1 MAPLENQQL
10 EANVGYDVLVVG
22 GGIQGCG
29 IAQAAAAAGYRVLLI
44 ERNDWGS
51 GTSSRSSKLIH
62 GGLRY
67 LESGQFT
74 LIRKALKERQLLLQI
89 APDLVKAVPFLLP
102 VFNSGPLK
110 NHRGDMALYS
120 GLQLYRWLGRE
131 LDDQT
136 ISCDFDRFEGD
147 DPRLLRLL
155 GDGFERQEL
164 EAVYRY
170 WDAQTDDQLLT
181 RAVAYSARQL
191 GVTLSK
197 GWELSHAQP
206 CEYGWRVDLNNGN
219 QRRRVETTAI
229 INACGPW
236 VSQLHQRIFD
246 APEPLQSE
254 LVKGSHII
262 IEGVMGNAIYYLE
275 ATDQRGI
282 FVMPWQQDT
291 LVGTTEVSFQGDPAL
306 CIPSQAEIDYLRENV
321 RRYFPD
327 LQVRIKEQFAGLRVL
342 PHGDGGVFHRARDT
356 RLQCYWSQG
365 RGLISVFGGKLTTY
379 RITAQRVV
387 DELQPYLGRRQP
399 LADTATLR
407 LVRH

>member
-1 MAPLENQQL
+1 MPPLENQQL

-67 LESGQFT
+67 LESGQFS
-74 LIRKALKERQLLLQI
+74 LIRKALKERQLLLEI

-102 VFNSGPLK
+102 VYRSGPLQ
-110 NHRGDMALYS
+110 NHRGDVALYS
-120 GLQLYRWLGRE
+120 GLQIYRWLGRE
-131 LDDQT
+131 LDHAA
-136 ISCDFDRFEGD
+136 ISCDFDRFDGD
-147 DPRLLRLL
+147 DPELSNLL
-155 GDGFERQEL
+155 GEGFERDEL

-170 WDAQTDDQLLT
+170 WDAQTDDRLLT

-191 GVTLSK
+191 GADVSK

-206 CEYGWRVDLNNGN
+206 CEYGWRVDLNHGIK
-219 QRRRVETTAI
+219 RHRIEATAI
-229 INACGPW
+229 VNACGPW
-236 VSQLHQRIFD
+236 VTQLHQRIFG

-254 LVKGSHII
+254 LVQGSHIV
-262 IEGVMGNAIYYLE
+262 IEGSLGSAVYYLE

-282 FVMPWQQDT
+282 FVMPWGQDT
-291 LVGTTEVSFQGDPAL
+291 LVGTTEVAFKGDPAL
-306 CIPSQAEIDYLRENV
+306 CQPSVEEVDYLRENV

-327 LQVRIKEQFAGLRVL
+327 LQVQIKAKFAGLRVL

-356 RLQCYWSQG
+356 RLQNYWSEG
-365 RGLISVFGGKLTTY
+365 RGLVSVYGGKLTTY
-379 RITAQRVV
+379 RITAQRVIE
-387 DELQPYLGRRQP
+387 ELQPYLGLRQP
-399 LADTATLR
+399 LADTATLK
-407 LVRH
+407 LVPH